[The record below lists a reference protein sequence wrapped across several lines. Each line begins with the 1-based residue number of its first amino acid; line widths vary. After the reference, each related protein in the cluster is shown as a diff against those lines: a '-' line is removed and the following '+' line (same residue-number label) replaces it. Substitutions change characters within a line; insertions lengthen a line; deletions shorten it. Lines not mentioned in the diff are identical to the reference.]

1 MLFSNMLAAIRV
13 RSSRISA
20 LKFELC
26 ATLPADNRRRGPIS
40 VPGGDLTGLRFKSSS
55 VHGPVA
61 GLAVQE
67 VKAANG
73 PSLVHDLSA
82 IGAASLTWLA
92 SVGKLRC
99 LGHKRLLPIRRS
111 ARRVVVVLGVI
122 RMSQRSQIECLK
134 FSRLRNKRLFRC
146 TDQCEYDCFHIL
158 CSFLFFFRLAPS
170 LFRPLRDNYH
180 CLCPIRKS
188 DSFTANGALREAQSL

>member
-1 MLFSNMLAAIRV
+1 MHNPIVTAPIINRLRNSTKRHVVLEHARGDPGKIEPHLGAQV
-13 RSSRISA
+13 RTLRS
-20 LKFELC
+20 

-82 IGAASLTWLA
+82 ALHLA
-92 SVGKLRC
+92 Q
-99 LGHKRLLPIRRS
+99 H
-111 ARRVVVVLGVI
+111 
-122 RMSQRSQIECLK
+122 
-134 FSRLRNKRLFRC
+134 
-146 TDQCEYDCFHIL
+146 H
-158 CSFLFFFRLAPS
+158 
-170 LFRPLRDNYH
+170 
-180 CLCPIRKS
+180 
-188 DSFTANGALREAQSL
+188 